1 MKLDHINISAPM
13 ELLREV
19 RDFYCSVLGLKEGYR
34 PDFGQKGFWLY
45 STDKPL
51 IHLSESDAVL
61 AGMKQGHLNHVAF
74 QTTGLEDMTERL
86 KSKNIEYRS
95 CYIAE
100 INMSQLFFHDPA
112 GTCIEVNF
120 LNESTNT

>member
-13 ELLREV
+13 EILMEV

-45 STDKPL
+45 SSDKPL
-51 IHLSESDAVL
+51 IHLSECDAAL
-61 AGMKQGHLNHVAF
+61 TDMKQGYLNHVAF
-74 QTTGLEDMTERL
+74 QTTGLEDMIERL
-86 KSKNIEYRS
+86 KTKNIEYRS
-95 CYIAE
+95 SYIAE
-100 INMSQLFFHDPA
+100 IKMSQIFFHDPA
-112 GTCIEVNF
+112 GTRIEVNF